1 MKQDDI
7 YGPFFDSVLETSR
20 SLSITIESGHKA
32 TIDSSK
38 DNDDPYRYWVII
50 YTDSDPK
57 QEYVR
62 YLVNISSIELH
73 ISNNGNEEL
82 NLLLT
87 HWKETKPGVI
97 VQCDL
102 TSES

>member
-73 ISNNGNEEL
+73 ISNNGNEEPEFIANSL
-82 NLLLT
+82 ERNKT
-87 HWKETKPGVI
+87 RSY
-97 VQCDL
+97 C
-102 TSES
+102 SM